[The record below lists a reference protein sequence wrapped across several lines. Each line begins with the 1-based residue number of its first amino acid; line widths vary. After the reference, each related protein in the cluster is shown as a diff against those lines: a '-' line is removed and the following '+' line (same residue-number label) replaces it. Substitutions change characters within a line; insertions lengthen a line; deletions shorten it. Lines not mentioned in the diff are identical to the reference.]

1 MPHTHTHTHTHTHK
15 GLDESGGLHVCP
27 KCSDE
32 FSNVYDMYEHLR
44 DCGGS
49 AAPGV
54 CVRVCMCVWVLISDL
69 PTQSYVS
76 YAHAH
81 DIYSCTCVT

>member
-1 MPHTHTHTHTHTHK
+1 
-15 GLDESGGLHVCP
+15 VCP

-49 AAPGV
+49 AAPGL
-54 CVRVCMCVWVLISDL
+54 CVRMCVCGVWSFNL
-69 PTQSYVS
+69 PTRNPMFPSYVS
-76 YAHAH
+76 HAH
-81 DIYSCTCVT
+81 RHTICMHARV